1 MLKVDDISKKL
12 SDINSIHIIGASLN
26 KERTAHTAVGE
37 ISQRGW
43 RVVPVHPRDAGATI
57 SGIPIRS
64 EIEEGVR
71 IEIVVLFLAPERAR
85 EVIRK
90 LLIRHISSPPL
101 IWFQPGAEDEIS
113 ISWLEDAGWKF
124 VYDDCIVRFI
134 ERNNLKKP
142 KISLPWF
149 RQTIDEDES
158 GCSIWTVHEVGE
170 DSILPST
177 KVEWVGDL
185 VELKQSN
192 HIIPKYIRALVN
204 DNESIEACARRLAL
218 Q

>member
-1 MLKVDDISKKL
+1 MLKKDNLNKKL
-12 SDINSIHIIGASLN
+12 SDISCIHIIGASLN

-64 EIEEGVR
+64 EIEDGVEVEV
-71 IEIVVLFLAPERAR
+71 IVLFLAPERAR
-85 EVIRK
+85 EVIKK
-90 LLIRHISSPPL
+90 LMIKYISSPPL

-113 ISWLEDAGWKF
+113 ISWLEDAGWQF

-134 ERNNLKKP
+134 ERNNLKKL
-142 KISLPWF
+142 KTSIPWF
-149 RQTIDEDES
+149 RQIIDNDES
-158 GCSIWTVHEVGE
+158 GCSIWSVHEFGE
-170 DSILPST
+170 DSKLPST

-185 VELKQSN
+185 IELKQSN

-204 DNESIEACARRLAL
+204 DNENIEECARRLAL

>member
-1 MLKVDDISKKL
+1 MLKKDDLSKKL
-12 SDINSIHIIGASLN
+12 SDISCIHIIGASLN

-64 EIEEGVR
+64 EIEDGVEVEV
-71 IEIVVLFLAPERAR
+71 IVLFLAPERAR
-85 EVIRK
+85 EVIKK
-90 LLIRHISSPPL
+90 LMIKYISSPPL
-101 IWFQPGAEDEIS
+101 IWFQPGAEYEIS
-113 ISWLEDAGWKF
+113 ISWLEDAGWQF

-142 KISLPWF
+142 KISIPWF
-149 RQTIDEDES
+149 RQIIDNDES
-158 GCSIWTVHEVGE
+158 GCSIWTVHEFGE
-170 DSILPST
+170 DSKLPST

-185 VELKQSN
+185 IELKQSN

-204 DNESIEACARRLAL
+204 DNENIEECARRLAL

>member
-1 MLKVDDISKKL
+1 MLKKDDLSKKL
-12 SDINSIHIIGASLN
+12 SDISCIHIIGASLN

-43 RVVPVHPRDAGATI
+43 RGVPVHPRDAGATI

-64 EIEEGVR
+64 EIEDGVEVEV
-71 IEIVVLFLAPERAR
+71 IVLFLAPERAR
-85 EVIRK
+85 EVIKK
-90 LLIRHISSPPL
+90 LMIKYISSPPL

-113 ISWLEDAGWKF
+113 ISWLEDAGWQF

-142 KISLPWF
+142 KISIPWF
-149 RQTIDEDES
+149 RQIIDNDES
-158 GCSIWTVHEVGE
+158 GCSIWTVHEFGE
-170 DSILPST
+170 DPKLPST

-185 VELKQSN
+185 IELKQSN

-204 DNESIEACARRLAL
+204 DNENIEECARRLAL